1 LTAETRAL
9 KAKEEKTIYRR
20 GAETRRSEEE
30 KEEEEEEETEEAF
43 EGDYM
48 DSLITWIKKKEMKH
62 IY

>member
-1 LTAETRAL
+1 MTAETRAL

-20 GAETRRSEEE
+20 GAEERRS
-30 KEEEEEEETEEAF
+30 EEEETEEAF

-62 IY
+62 IC

>member
-9 KAKEEKTIYRR
+9 KAKEEEKTIYRR
-20 GAETRRSEEE
+20 GAEERRS
-30 KEEEEEEETEEAF
+30 EEEETEEAF

-62 IY
+62 IC